1 MGDPD
6 VRETGR
12 AGAGG
17 SVFAVGAG
25 RGAVTLAL
33 PGIRARLTAE
43 QADELA
49 GHLVTATWRA
59 IAHRAAR
66 DEGGDPER
74 RPPPAVEPVSGGV
87 RPAAGSPRLPPPARI
102 VQEASGG
109 RRHV

>member
-33 PGIRARLTAE
+33 PGVRARLDAL
-43 QADELA
+43 Q
-49 GHLVTATWRA
+49 
-59 IAHRAAR
+59 
-66 DEGGDPER
+66 R
-74 RPPPAVEPVSGGV
+74 R
-87 RPAAGSPRLPPPARI
+87 GSVPMQSRRVHAFPRR
-102 VQEASGG
+102 
-109 RRHV
+109 

>member
-33 PGIRARLTAE
+33 PGVRARLTLD

-59 IAHRAAR
+59 IAHAAAR
-66 DEGGDPER
+66 DEAR
-74 RPPPAVEPVSGGV
+74 SG
-87 RPAAGSPRLPPPARI
+87 
-102 VQEASGG
+102 
-109 RRHV
+109 

>member
-12 AGAGG
+12 AGAHCEHG
-17 SVFAVGAG
+17 AAG

-33 PGIRARLTAE
+33 PRARLTVD

-59 IAHRAAR
+59 IAHAAAR
-66 DEGGDPER
+66 DEAR
-74 RPPPAVEPVSGGV
+74 SG
-87 RPAAGSPRLPPPARI
+87 
-102 VQEASGG
+102 
-109 RRHV
+109 